1 MGFVTGLAVILL
13 GLTPGV
19 ETRAIPP
26 GARVVLGLNRLEA
39 GGTYHAT
46 VTLEGAINDP
56 TRATVTLT
64 APGGFERSK
73 TLNAGDTDVF
83 WSFRPESTG
92 SGEIT
97 ITANPANP
105 TPVLIRID
113 WDQSDVSSPDDQA
126 AIEAEPN
133 DSWREAQPIRLGRAV
148 YGSADDVDE
157 LDNPDEGKRGL
168 DWFRFEVPAGPPVLA
183 FFFLD
188 LIDRDVAANLRVYRR
203 TDDGIELYEN
213 GKDPTEVIHDRER
226 ERYSVH
232 LSRTFPPGTYF
243 LEVNAN
249 HPAYV
254 LRTRTAS
261 VPPYADPRQAVDV
274 GLQYLLEA
282 GDAWFAQIPRAGNRF
297 RRSENLHDTATRCT
311 ACHASTFPV
320 EAALVGQGA
329 GYPIQAKQS
338 VLDLTDRLANSPTS
352 LYGGEGLFWQRF
364 IAIPLQAQ
372 GLQGSVLLDYARQVD
387 GRDSA
392 LVDRFGPFLRAAWRG
407 RWEMPMDESNG
418 VVPLDSKF
426 GSAWRDWRVLTA
438 MIDRHRRVADA
449 QAADAIADLL
459 DDPATDARVETL
471 QDRMHRLHAW
481 NILDQTRFAPR
492 INAEIAALFGL
503 QNPDGGWHELGQTG
517 QPSATYPTGQMAWT
531 LMRAGVPRDDPRI
544 ARSLNFLLQR
554 QQPFG
559 GWFETGTHENFRT
572 PMRETRYALEALAE
586 GFPRGEPLTSWG
598 NRDGKPARLPR
609 PGPLVATLDDL
620 DNLWD
625 VPEADRPRF
634 AREIVP
640 LLKSPDPLIRTHAA
654 RTLGRLGDPST
665 VETLA
670 RHLADPSKLV
680 VRASAWSLRK
690 LGNRGVGIDAIH
702 QALTSSDPATR
713 RGAVRIFAQQFPGMD
728 TRVDLADALIALTD
742 DPDLR
747 TRLEA
752 LRSLRQWFYRT
763 ADTSL
768 QARIINVYL
777 DRMALPDAPV
787 VRQALREGMYI
798 MLDENLGGG
807 VSLQRTLAILPERS
821 RRRAIVG
828 REAVERDVLLGPI
841 LAALATGNSLQR
853 ESLLASFDGSF
864 FPGRFY
870 ARQPT
875 GMIDIGNDRE
885 FGFLY
890 QPPANLLD
898 RVFHAL
904 MSASDLSPNAR
915 MGAIRLAGFFE
926 VAGRTTDPSIQTA
939 ILTGLLDPDPS
950 VRAAARSVVSRD
962 FSLTGAEANPARL
975 DLILRALRAGDAER
989 RAIIAALGRNPGL
1002 LEVPSV
1008 IADLQVRLLDPS
1020 SVVALAPVARSP
1032 TFNDAEAIAAAALAW
1047 PLATASADRLAWLD
1061 AVLSRP
1067 GLADGSDLMPLF
1079 RLATHDPAGSV
1090 RERALEAVG
1099 SNPSLASSRA
1109 GEAALLAA
1117 LADDTPTTRR
1127 RALDLARDR
1136 PEFWTRPE
1144 PRARLLAR
1152 LIDPDPT
1159 VRDHALD
1166 VVTRHRLIQ
1175 NDPALA
1181 RRVKVL
1187 ASDPKLQA
1195 RAEAALRDQGFDP
1208 AQIVADVSIGRPRL
1222 LSLTTF
1228 RARINPLLTQPG
1240 EDGVS
1245 CVACHANQN
1254 VFRVVAGG
1262 SNEGNAL
1269 AINYQSTLKALNLGD
1284 PEASL
1289 LFRKPASPRGS
1300 GEGDPTSPT
1309 GLTHNGGPRWEPG
1322 HPAYAALRSW
1332 INESPA
1338 DPSAL
1343 EISADG
1349 YKPGFAPELALDGD
1363 LATAWQTETDGAIPG
1378 YPHDLTIDLGSSKR
1392 VQGLLVIPRQD
1403 GTDGRVGT
1411 FEVSLSPN
1419 GSTWG
1424 NPVASGTWTDDPSF
1438 RYVPLVGQARFV
1450 RFRGLSEVHGGP
1462 TMSLAELV
1470 VDLHR

>member
-1 MGFVTGLAVILL
+1 MGIVTGLIVVLL
-13 GLTPGV
+13 GMTPSV
-19 ETRAIPP
+19 ETRTIPP
-26 GARVVLGLNRLEA
+26 GGRVVVGLDQLEA
-39 GGTYHAT
+39 GETYR
-46 VTLEGAINDP
+46 VTISLAGAISDP
-56 TRATVTLT
+56 TQATVTLT
-64 APGGFERSK
+64 APGGFNRSK

-83 WSFRPESTG
+83 WSFRPQVTG

-97 ITANPANP
+97 ITANPGNLA
-105 TPVLIRID
+105 PVSIRID
-113 WDQSDVSSPDDQA
+113 WGRSDVNDSADQA

-133 DSWREAQPIRLGRAV
+133 DSWREAQSIRLGRTV

-157 LDNPDEGKRGL
+157 LDNPEEGKSGL
-168 DWFRFEVPAGPPVLA
+168 DWFQFEVPPGPPVLA

-188 LIDRDVAANLRVYRR
+188 LIDRDVSANLRVYRPAA
-203 TDDGIELYEN
+203 GGVEFYEM

-232 LSRTFPPGTYF
+232 LSRTLPPGTYF
-243 LEVNAN
+243 LEVSAN

-254 LRTRTAS
+254 LRTRTAP
-261 VPPYADPRQAVDV
+261 VPPYAEPKQAVDI

-338 VLDLTDRLANSPTS
+338 VLDLTDRLANSPTP

-387 GRDSA
+387 GRDAA

-407 RWEMPMDESNG
+407 RGEMPMDESNG

-426 GSAWRDWRVLTA
+426 GSAWRDWQVLTA
-438 MIDRHRRVADA
+438 MVDRHRRVADA
-449 QAADAIADLL
+449 VAADAIADLL
-459 DDPATDARVETL
+459 ADPTTDARVETL

-481 NILDQTRFAPR
+481 NILDKIHFAPR
-492 INAEIAALFGL
+492 TDAEIASLFDL
-503 QNPDGGWHELGQTG
+503 QNSDGGWHELAQSGK
-517 QPSATYPTGQMAWT
+517 PSATYPTGQMAWT

-544 ARSLNFLLQR
+544 ALALSFLLKR

-586 GFPRGEPLTSWG
+586 GFPRGETLTSWG
-598 NRDGKPARLPR
+598 NRDGEPARLPR
-609 PGPLVATLDDL
+609 LSPLVATLDDL

-634 AREIVP
+634 AAAIIP
-640 LLKSPDPLIRTHAA
+640 LLESPDLLVRTHAA
-654 RTLGRLGDPST
+654 RTLGRLGDPSS
-665 VETLA
+665 VESLA

-690 LGNRGVGIDAIH
+690 LGNRGVGIDAIRD
-702 QALTSSDPATR
+702 ALASSNPATR

-728 TRVDLADALIALTD
+728 TRVDLADALIGLTD

-763 ADTSL
+763 ADTGL
-768 QARIINVYL
+768 QARIINAYL
-777 DRMALPDAPV
+777 ARMALPDEPV

-821 RRRAIVG
+821 RRRAIEG
-828 REAVERDVLLGPI
+828 RESVERDILLGPI
-841 LAALATGNSLQR
+841 LAALETGNALQR

-890 QPPANLLD
+890 QPPAELLD
-898 RVFHAL
+898 RLFHAL
-904 MSASDLSPNAR
+904 MSAPDLSPNAR

-926 VAGRTTDPSIQTA
+926 VAGRTTDPIVQTT
-939 ILTGLLDPDPS
+939 ILSGLLDPDPS
-950 VRAAARSVVSRD
+950 VLDAARAVVSRD
-962 FSLTGAEANPARL
+962 FSLTGAEADPTRL
-975 DLILRALRAGDAER
+975 DWIRRAIDAGDPER
-989 RAIIAALGRNPGL
+989 RAIIAALSRNPGL
-1002 LEVPSV
+1002 LTVPSIV
-1008 IADLQVRLLDPS
+1008 ADLRVRLLDPS
-1020 SVVALAPVARSP
+1020 SVVALAPVARSLL
-1032 TFNDAEAIAAAALAW
+1032 FSDAEVIAAAALAW
-1047 PLATASADRLAWLD
+1047 PLATQPADRLAWLD

-1067 GLADGSDLMPLF
+1067 GLGNGSDLMPLF
-1079 RLATHDPAGSV
+1079 RLATHDPAGPI

-1099 SNPSLASSRA
+1099 SNPAVASSRA

-1127 RALDLARDR
+1127 RALDIARDR
-1136 PEFWTRPE
+1136 PDFWTRPE

-1152 LIDPDPT
+1152 LIDPDPS
-1159 VRDHALD
+1159 VRDYALD
-1166 VVTRHRLIQ
+1166 VVTHRRLIEH
-1175 NDPALA
+1175 DPVLA
-1181 RRVKVL
+1181 RRVKTL
-1187 ASDPKLQA
+1187 ANDPKLQV
-1195 RAEAALRDQGFDP
+1195 RAEATLRGQGFDP
-1208 AQIVADVSIGRPRL
+1208 VEVVADVTLGRPRL
-1222 LSLTTF
+1222 LSLATF
-1228 RARINPLLTQPG
+1228 RTRINPLFTQTG

-1254 VFRVVAGG
+1254 VFRVVG
-1262 SNEGNAL
+1262 SNDEDAL

-1332 INESPA
+1332 INKPPA
-1338 DPSAL
+1338 DSSRIL
-1343 EISADG
+1343 ISADG
-1349 YKPGFAPELALDGD
+1349 YKPEFVPGLALDGD

-1378 YPHDLTIDLGSSKR
+1378 YPHDLTVDLGTIR
-1392 VQGLLVIPRQD
+1392 PVHGLLAIPRQD
-1403 GTDGRVGT
+1403 RSDGRVGAW
-1411 FEVSLSPN
+1411 EVSLSPD
-1419 GSTWG
+1419 GSTWSD
-1424 NPVASGTWTDDPSF
+1424 PVASGTWTDDPSF
-1438 RYVPLVGQARFV
+1438 RYVPLTGQARFV
-1450 RFRGLSEVHGGP
+1450 RLRGLTEVHGGP

-1470 VDLHR
+1470 VDLDP